1 VDRSFGKFGVG
12 ATFFA
17 ADARYDDS
25 ANAYRMGG
33 YATTDLRASYNF
45 APDWRVEARLANI
58 FDKNYETA
66 YYYNQLGRT
75 WYLTLRFTPTIH

>member
-1 VDRSFGKFGVG
+1 
-12 ATFFA
+12 
-17 ADARYDDS
+17 
-25 ANAYRMGG
+25 MGG